1 MARLRHTTDRDGDHA
16 YQLLRP
22 RLVNSAVDPSQDGQ
36 SSWVLQPYLAGLTS
50 QHNVVLFKA
59 AVASVLEPDPRLL
72 QAYALET
79 SQECPLEETPVEQ
92 PSDVSL
98 ETMSKKELEDYGRT
112 IGIELDRRHSKK
124 DLIEEVK
131 AAL

>member
-1 MARLRHTTDRDGDHA
+1 M
-16 YQLLRP
+16 
-22 RLVNSAVDPSQDGQ
+22 
-36 SSWVLQPYLAGLTS
+36 
-50 QHNVVLFKA
+50 
-59 AVASVLEPDPRLL
+59 
-72 QAYALET
+72 
-79 SQECPLEETPVEQ
+79 EET
-92 PSDVSL
+92 SDVSL